1 MSNFIILGS
10 KSDDGDSSKLKTDFT
25 LFFSMTIPLR
35 IFMDENVKGK
45 EMKKKFPSK
54 YLFFFL
60 AYYYSKVTVQI
71 P

>member
-1 MSNFIILGS
+1 
-10 KSDDGDSSKLKTDFT
+10 
-25 LFFSMTIPLR
+25 MTIPLLR
-35 IFMDENVKGK
+35 IFMDENAKGK

-54 YLFFFL
+54 SLFFFL